1 MSKKSLLF
9 FKDNSLK
16 VKEIKAG
23 DYAVANI
30 GFFFQDVADKRA
42 EIIIEGNLNISLTD
56 SYKIVSKD
64 EANELVKV
72 KENPNDAISS
82 LKAEI
87 ETLKNSDENIKKIES
102 LENENKSLKAE
113 IETLKSEIEALKK
126 QIADKH
132 LAEGKQSVGDVK
144 TKK

>member
-1 MSKKSLLF
+1 MSKKSLLL

-23 DYAVANI
+23 DYVVANI
-30 GFFFQDVADKRA
+30 GVFFQDVADKRA
-42 EIIIEGNLNISLTD
+42 EIVIEGNLNISLTD
-56 SYKIVSKD
+56 SYKIVSED

-87 ETLKNSDENIKKIES
+87 ETLKNSDANIKKIEA

-113 IETLKSEIEALKK
+113 IKALKK
-126 QIADKH
+126 QLI
-132 LAEGKQSVGDVK
+132 EK

>member
-1 MSKKSLLF
+1 MSKKSLLL

-23 DYAVANI
+23 DYVVANI
-30 GFFFQDVADKRA
+30 GVFFQDVADKRA
-42 EIIIEGNLNISLTD
+42 EIVIEGNLNISLTD
-56 SYKIVSKD
+56 SYKVVSED

-87 ETLKNSDENIKKIES
+87 ETLKNSDENIKKIEA

-113 IETLKSEIEALKK
+113 IDTLKSEIEALKK
-126 QIADKH
+126 QLI
-132 LAEGKQSVGDVK
+132 EK